1 MKMSDKVKEIRMRLK
16 KELNYSNR
24 QVSVKK
30 DNNSI
35 VVTVKIPVDIR
46 PIKKIVKAYEKVD
59 RCERSGEILCGG
71 NIFVFV
77 EYSWEM
83 IKEESKKFLD
93 EALKAIEASNN
104 IDINQSAMFAEN
116 DKIRV
121 FINGD
126 QTRREIWVAEIDVN
140 QALDCFAG
148 YNEHAI
154 AESLVKIAARWGE
167 LKFLKK

>member
-1 MKMSDKVKEIRMRLK
+1 MNMKVKEIRMRLK
-16 KELNYSNR
+16 KELNLSNR

-30 DNNSI
+30 DNSSI
-35 VVTVKIPVDIR
+35 IVTVKIPVDIR
-46 PIKKIVKAYEKVD
+46 PIEKIAKAYKRVD
-59 RCERSGEILCGG
+59 ICERSGEILCGG
-71 NIFVFV
+71 NTFVFV
-77 EYSWEM
+77 KYSREM

-104 IDINQSAMFAEN
+104 INVNQSVMFAEN

-126 QTRREIWVAEIDVN
+126 QTRREIWVAGIVVN
-140 QALDCFAG
+140 RALDYFAG
-148 YNEHAI
+148 HNEHTI
-154 AESLVKIAARWGE
+154 AASLVKITARWGE